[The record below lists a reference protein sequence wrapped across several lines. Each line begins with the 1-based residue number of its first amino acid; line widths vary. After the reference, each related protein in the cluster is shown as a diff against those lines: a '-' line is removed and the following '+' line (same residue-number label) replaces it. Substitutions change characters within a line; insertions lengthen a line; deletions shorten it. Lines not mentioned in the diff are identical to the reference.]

1 MFAPTDEAIP
11 KILKADLDKIL
22 ADKPELTKILTHH
35 VVGELD
41 EGFLQDLEGG
51 SLTTA
56 GSGESLTVDGTAK
69 IVCGGVQAAN
79 ATVNS
84 IDATVEPM

>member
-1 MFAPTDEAIP
+1 MARRPHRASSTRSI
-11 KILKADLDKIL
+11 
-22 ADKPELTKILTHH
+22 
-35 VVGELD
+35 
-41 EGFLQDLEGG
+41 QDLEGG

-56 GSGESLTVDGTAK
+56 GSGESLTVNGTAK